1 MLSVMAKTK
10 FAHFCPVARAAEL
23 LAERWMPVVV
33 RELLAGSCHFGALRR
48 GIPLISPAT
57 LSQRLQELVDAGVL
71 HRTRAGRPSQRG
83 GYRPTGAGEEVRP
96 SIDAFRGLGPSL
108 GQHQIR
114 PAEI

>member
-33 RELLAGSCHFGALRR
+33 RELLAGSSHFGALRR

-71 HRTRAGRPSQRG
+71 DRTRAESRSQRVE
-83 GYRPTGAGEEVRP
+83 YRLTGAGEELRP
-96 SIDAFRGLGPSL
+96 IIHAFGVW
-108 GQHQIR
+108 GQRWAQPEIR
-114 PAEI
+114 PA